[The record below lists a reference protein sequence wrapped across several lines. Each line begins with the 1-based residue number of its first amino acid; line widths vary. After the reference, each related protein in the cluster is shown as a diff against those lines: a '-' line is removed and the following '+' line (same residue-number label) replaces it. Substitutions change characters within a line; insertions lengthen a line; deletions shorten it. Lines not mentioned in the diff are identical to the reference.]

1 MKTYIKWS
9 LLVTL
14 IVTWFLPLSAIA
26 QTAGA
31 PPPAAPPV
39 QKNIMIPNYFAVKAG
54 IYSPQEKW
62 DVLDAGVFEYS
73 LDIGFN
79 GELVYGHYFSRNWAL
94 ELGIGYFQTSGD
106 DTSFDVKSKSSIDVM
121 PLTVA
126 IKGIIPA
133 DKFEIYGIGG
143 IGAYFVWA
151 DEKLN
156 GVKFSDEDILFGGF
170 LGAGINYNITPTA
183 FLGLEGKYLWTDKT
197 SLSDSG
203 WRQKHKLDGWL
214 ATFNVGFRF

>member
-1 MKTYIKWS
+1 MKNYIKWS
-9 LLVTL
+9 LLITL
-14 IVTWFLPLSAIA
+14 IATCFLPFSVIA

-31 PPPAAPPV
+31 PPPVAQPA
-39 QKNIMIPNYFAVKAG
+39 QKSIMTSNYFAVKTG

-62 DVLDAGVFEYS
+62 DVLDIGAFEYS
-73 LDIGFN
+73 LDTGFN
-79 GELVYGHYFSRNWAL
+79 GELVYGRYFNRNWAL

-106 DTSFDVKSKSSIDVM
+106 DTLLGLKSKSSIDIM

-133 DKFEIYGIGG
+133 NKFEIYGTGG

-151 DEKLN
+151 DEKLI

-197 SLSDSG
+197 DLSDSG

>member
-9 LLVTL
+9 LLVIL
-14 IVTWFLPLSAIA
+14 IVTWFLPLSVIA

-73 LDIGFN
+73 LDTGFN

-197 SLSDSG
+197 NLSDSG